1 MRTHDANDVDNL
13 LLERLLSLELIGL
26 SDYQKI
32 YPIMVG
38 RRPGSDAIV
47 DWDWCQFTALPNTVP
62 TKTLELAN
70 NEMAKHGLQ
79 LRYTLIV

>member
-1 MRTHDANDVDNL
+1 M
-13 LLERLLSLELIGL
+13 ELIGR

-38 RRPGSDAIV
+38 RRPVSDAIV
-47 DWDWCQFTALPNTVP
+47 DWDWCQVTALPNTVP
-62 TKTLELAN
+62 AKTLELAN

-79 LRYTLIV
+79 PRHSDGVMIDVFTPTFTYLSL